1 MFFSFEHWNQPLLSA
16 PKFFLRFLS
25 CTIVG
30 LIFIVTA
37 LAIGMLGYHGFEGMS
52 WLDAFTNAAMTL
64 SDMGLTSPI
73 RTVSG
78 KIFSGIYAL
87 LSGLFFLSVFTV
99 MIAPIVHRFMHK
111 FHLQTG
117 DSTKIVSEKLA
128 QLTAN
133 SGRAIQDM

>member
-1 MFFSFEHWNQPLLSA
+1 MFSFEHRNQPLLSA

-25 CTIVG
+25 CSLVG
-30 LIFIVTA
+30 LIFVVAA

-64 SDMGLTSPI
+64 SDMGLTAPI
-73 RTVSG
+73 RTAGG

-87 LSGLFFLSVFTV
+87 LSGLFFLSVFTI

-111 FHLQTG
+111 FHLQAG
-117 DSTKIVSEKLA
+117 DSTKIVTEKLA

-133 SGRAIQDM
+133 PGRATQNM